1 MGISISQD
9 KQFIS
14 IDFYKIDYEGIFS
27 LLTLLKVEKISIF
40 VNEIKGYRFNNS
52 IFINDFIED
61 DIKLKESLLI
71 FDGYVKECV
80 IDKEIELLSNRRI
93 LIEINWGENYVA
105 ILINKKKANISLKDI
120 EQRINIGSWLMIL
133 KVGF

>member
-52 IFINDFIED
+52 IFINDFIEYA
-61 DIKLKESLLI
+61 IKLKESLLI

-93 LIEINWGENYVA
+93 LIEINLGENYVA
-105 ILINKKKANISLKDI
+105 ILINKKKANFSLKDI
-120 EQRINIGSWLMIL
+120 EQRFNIGS
-133 KVGF
+133 

>member
-52 IFINDFIED
+52 IFINDFIEYA
-61 DIKLKESLLI
+61 IKLKESLLI

-120 EQRINIGSWLMIL
+120 EQRFNIGS
-133 KVGF
+133 

>member
-27 LLTLLKVEKISIF
+27 LLTLLQVEKISIF
-40 VNEIKGYRFNNS
+40 VNEIKGYLFNNS
-52 IFINDFIED
+52 IFINDFIKY

-93 LIEINWGENYVA
+93 LIEINLGENYVA

-120 EQRINIGSWLMIL
+120 EQRFNIGS
-133 KVGF
+133 

>member
-52 IFINDFIED
+52 IFI
-61 DIKLKESLLI
+61 
-71 FDGYVKECV
+71 
-80 IDKEIELLSNRRI
+80 
-93 LIEINWGENYVA
+93 
-105 ILINKKKANISLKDI
+105 
-120 EQRINIGSWLMIL
+120 MIL
-133 KVGF
+133 LNMI

>member
-52 IFINDFIED
+52 IFINDFIEYA
-61 DIKLKESLLI
+61 IKLKESLLI

-93 LIEINWGENYVA
+93 LIEINLGENYVA

-120 EQRINIGSWLMIL
+120 EQRFNIGSWLMIL

>member
-52 IFINDFIED
+52 IFINDFIEYA
-61 DIKLKESLLI
+61 IKLKESLLI

-120 EQRINIGSWLMIL
+120 EQRFNIGSWLMIL

>member
-52 IFINDFIED
+52 IFINDFIEYA
-61 DIKLKESLLI
+61 IKLKESLLI

-93 LIEINWGENYVA
+93 LIEINLGENYVA

-120 EQRINIGSWLMIL
+120 EQRFNIGS
-133 KVGF
+133 

>member
-1 MGISISQD
+1 MGISIWQD

-52 IFINDFIED
+52 IFINDFIEYA
-61 DIKLKESLLI
+61 IKLKESLLI

-93 LIEINWGENYVA
+93 LIEINLGENYVA

-120 EQRINIGSWLMIL
+120 EQRFNIGSWLMIL

>member
-27 LLTLLKVEKISIF
+27 LLTLLQVEKISIF

-52 IFINDFIED
+52 IFINDFIKY

-93 LIEINWGENYVA
+93 LIEINLGENYVA

-120 EQRINIGSWLMIL
+120 KQRFNIGS
-133 KVGF
+133 

>member
-120 EQRINIGSWLMIL
+120 EQRFNIGSWLMIL

>member
-27 LLTLLKVEKISIF
+27 LLTLLQVEKISIF

-52 IFINDFIED
+52 IFINDFIKY

-93 LIEINWGENYVA
+93 LIEINLGENYVA

-120 EQRINIGSWLMIL
+120 EQRFNIGS
-133 KVGF
+133 